1 MRAAINYPAAMQ
13 AAFLAFALAGSTQ
26 GQTFD
31 LVCTGE
37 LTTESINGNEA
48 KPYSVRYRVNLTD
61 GKWCE
66 GDCADTSPIAKTSPG
81 VIVFESIDKDAPSE
95 RVRKINNV
103 SRETGQ
109 HLALY
114 TSRSIGGA
122 MSIVTM
128 RWKGMCEPAEFSGF
142 PTSGK
147 KF

>member
-1 MRAAINYPAAMQ
+1 MKI
-13 AAFLAFALAGSTQ
+13 LALALALAATGE

-31 LVCTGE
+31 LVCAGE
-37 LTTESINGNEA
+37 LKTESIVGNEA
-48 KPYSVRYRVNLTD
+48 KPYSTRYRVDLAN

-66 GDCADTSPIAKTSPG
+66 DDCSEISAIFKTSPG

-122 MSIVTM
+122 AGIVTM
-128 RWKGMCEPAEFSGF
+128 RWAGQCEKADFSGF
-142 PTSGK
+142 PTSGQ

>member
-1 MRAAINYPAAMQ
+1 MIDVSI
-13 AAFLAFALAGSTQ
+13 ALALYMAGADA
-26 GQTFD
+26 FD

-48 KPYSVRYRVNLTD
+48 KPYSLRYRVNLD
-61 GKWCE
+61 SGQWCE
-66 GDCADTSPIAKTSPG
+66 GSCNEVSPIAKASPG

-114 TSRSIGGA
+114 TYRSSAGP
-122 MSIVTM
+122 MSILTI
-128 RWKGMCEPAEFSGF
+128 RWRGVCERADFSGF
-142 PTSGK
+142 PKGGGK
-147 KF
+147 F